1 MIKGI
6 LTILKQVKD
15 TEKVK
20 ELTKYQI
27 LDIKELL
34 DELRNIETAE
44 ERLLLLEKRSPSLYM
59 YVLEQRGM

>member
-6 LTILKQVKD
+6 LTILKQARD

-44 ERLLLLEKRSPSLYM
+44 ERLLLLENRSPSLYM
-59 YVLEQRGM
+59 YVSEQRGM